1 MLFNCS
7 GRRVACS
14 SRCSLQPT
22 RLPLQFIVE
31 DFTAGAIQNQPSRRI
46 ASLGPEWDARIK
58 ALVAEWGADT
68 NPELIEEMIVTALKM
83 ARDKMSVADLKLI
96 NRSLKELRYAAKVF
110 APYSHVRKAVVFGS
124 ARIADD
130 GPEAKVAEEFARRIV
145 AEKFMVITGGGD
157 GIMGAAQR
165 GAGRENSFGLNIRL
179 PFEQRANI
187 IIEGDPKLINFNY
200 FFTRKLNFVKETHAF
215 ALFPGGFG
223 TMDEAFEVL
232 TLMQTGKAR
241 VIPVVLLDRQGGT
254 YWQTWMEFLTGH
266 LQKFGFV
273 SPQDFCF
280 FKNTRNVDEAIAE
293 ILQFYK
299 MYHSFRWVGEQMV
312 IRINQRLAPNA
323 IVNLN
328 KQFADLVRQG
338 EIVQGSALRQ
348 EKNEPDIWQLP
359 RLILTP
365 HRRNFGRFREL
376 IDAINLAPV
385 V

>member
-1 MLFNCS
+1 
-7 GRRVACS
+7 
-14 SRCSLQPT
+14 
-22 RLPLQFIVE
+22 VE

-223 TMDEAFEVL
+223 TMDEGFEVL

-299 MYHSFRWVGEQMV
+299 IYHSFRWVGEQMV
-312 IRINQRLAPNA
+312 IRINQKLAPNA
-323 IVNLN
+323 IVDLN

-376 IDAINLAPV
+376 IDAINLAPLA
-385 V
+385 

>member
-1 MLFNCS
+1 
-7 GRRVACS
+7 
-14 SRCSLQPT
+14 
-22 RLPLQFIVE
+22 VE
-31 DFTAGAIQNQPSRRI
+31 DFTAGAIQNQPSRRM
-46 ASLGPEWDARIK
+46 ATLGTEWDARVR

-110 APYSHVRKAVVFGS
+110 APYSQFRKVVVFGS

-130 GPEAKVAEEFARRIV
+130 APESKVAEEFARRMV
-145 AEKFMVITGGGD
+145 AKDYMVITGGGD

-165 GAGRENSFGLNIRL
+165 GAGREKSFGLNIRL
-179 PFEQRANI
+179 PFEQRANVI
-187 IIEGDPKLINFNY
+187 IDGDAKLINFNY

-241 VIPVVLLDRQGGT
+241 VIPVVLLDAPGGT
-254 YWQTWMEFLTGH
+254 YWQTWMDFLTEH
-266 LQKFGFV
+266 LQKLGFV
-273 SPQDFCF
+273 YPQDFAF
-280 FKNTRNVDEAIAE
+280 FKILPGVDEAVAE
-293 ILQFYK
+293 IMQFYK
-299 MYHSFRWVGEQMV
+299 IFQSFRWVGEEMV
-312 IRINQRLAPNA
+312 IRISQPLSAKA
-323 IVNLN
+323 IVDLN
-328 KQFADLVRQG
+328 QKFSDLVRQG
-338 EIVQGSALRQ
+338 EIVQGGALRQ
-348 EKNEPDIWQLP
+348 EKNEPHIWTLP

-365 HRRNFGRFREL
+365 HRRNFGRFRQL
-376 IDAINLAPV
+376 IDAINASSV